1 MMTFTNRASID
12 CTLRSSYTR
21 LTLVPV
27 TTVASLHSGVGTNF
41 VLGGGGGGAR
51 CIRRGEPKQH
61 YIIMRTHPGGNCWQF
76 IVKIQ
81 RGQVRDLG
89 WSCNFV
95 KKFYQPPGS
104 TL

>member
-41 VLGGGGGGAR
+41 VLGGGGGGGGGGGQGVLGGVSR
-51 CIRRGEPKQH
+51 NS
-61 YIIMRTHPGGNCWQF
+61 II
-76 IVKIQ
+76 
-81 RGQVRDLG
+81 
-89 WSCNFV
+89 
-95 KKFYQPPGS
+95 
-104 TL
+104 